1 MIVNKETKMRTKFK
15 KELFDYSAG
24 WLTYRKDIKSRP
36 EFVARFKYNKSD
48 KPSFVKFLIQNFTV
62 EEYFDLTN
70 NKGYAPLQALFLKGY
85 VPPKVSPQFK
95 LSILSMGKV

>member
-1 MIVNKETKMRTKFK
+1 MKKEIKMTVFK

-24 WLTYRKDIKSRP
+24 WLTYRKDIKTRP

-48 KPSFVKFLIQNFTV
+48 KPSFVRFLIKNFTV

-70 NKGYAPLQALFLKGY
+70 KKGWAPLQVLFMRGY
-85 VPPKVSPQFK
+85 VPP
-95 LSILSMGKV
+95 SIKNFDAELFLRRAV

>member
-1 MIVNKETKMRTKFK
+1 MTVFK

-48 KPSFVKFLIQNFTV
+48 KPSFVRFLIKNFTV

-70 NKGYAPLQALFLKGY
+70 NKGWAPLQALFTRGY
-85 VPPKVSPQFK
+85 VPPRLKGAVAKGEFNMNMY
-95 LSILSMGKV
+95 LEAR